1 MGAGILPIALY
12 RGSLF
17 LLLGQER
24 HNNLLCDFGGSP
36 NKNEKVF
43 DTAIREGSEELNGL
57 LGCEN
62 VLEETVSNNL
72 LLTVS
77 FDKYTSY
84 IFKYKYDKNLPIYFN
99 NLNHFAE
106 LHLNDKI
113 MTKHNGLFEK
123 NKIEWY
129 KLHDFKNTENLKK
142 IRPHYKNILNTLI
155 KNEKFLITQI
165 NQ

>member
-36 NKNEKVF
+36 NKHETVF
-43 DTAIREGSEELNGL
+43 NTAIREGSEELNGL
-57 LGCEN
+57 LGCGN
-62 VLEETVSNNL
+62 VLEETVHNNL

-84 IFKYKYDKNLPIYFN
+84 IFKYRYDKNLPIYFN

-165 NQ
+165 NE

>member
-12 RGSLF
+12 KGSLF

-57 LGCEN
+57 LGCGN
-62 VLEETVSNNL
+62 VLEETVNNNL

-84 IFKYKYDKNLPIYFN
+84 IFKYKYDRNLPVYFN
-99 NLNHFAE
+99 NLNKFAE

-113 MTKHNGLFEK
+113 MTNHNGLFEK
-123 NKIEWY
+123 NNVEWY
-129 KLHDFKNTENLKK
+129 KLNDFKNKENLKK
-142 IRPHYKNILNTLI
+142 IRPHYKCILNTLI
-155 KNEKFLITQI
+155 KNEKFLIAQI
-165 NQ
+165 NE